1 MESIVN
7 VSGGNPG
14 GPAKYF
20 LNNDITMKKL
30 KAAAV
35 RDNMVVNDKNGS
47 KTINFSIGAYA
58 SVVLPLVKMW
68 QELEGHSID
77 PEGIYGMDIPVVKYK
92 IERDLKGTIV
102 FYLIELKVQGVN
114 VKVTCYDTTL
124 SILVQSGK
132 MLEDYCAR
140 VLLPYLRS
148 EIRVL
153 GH

>member
-1 MESIVN
+1 MDSIVN

-14 GPAKYF
+14 GSAKYF
-20 LNNDITMKKL
+20 LNDDITMKKL

-47 KTINFSIGAYA
+47 KTIDFSTGAYV

-77 PEGIYGMDIPVVKYK
+77 PEDVDGLDIAMIKYK

-102 FYLIELKVQGVN
+102 FYLIELKV
-114 VKVTCYDTTL
+114 
-124 SILVQSGK
+124 
-132 MLEDYCAR
+132 
-140 VLLPYLRS
+140 
-148 EIRVL
+148 
-153 GH
+153 